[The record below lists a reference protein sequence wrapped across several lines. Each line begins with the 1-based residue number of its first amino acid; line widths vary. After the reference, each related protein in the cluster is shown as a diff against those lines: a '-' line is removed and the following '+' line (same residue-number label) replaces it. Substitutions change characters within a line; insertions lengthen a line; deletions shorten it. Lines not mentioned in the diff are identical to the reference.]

1 MAEVYE
7 STIKVETGKAER
19 SVRELK
25 NEIND
30 LRDEILNLEEGTDEY
45 AAAVAKLQADQRDL
59 NTVMGLT
66 KQTAVALE
74 GSYDA
79 LTHKMSLLKKEWR
92 ATNDEAK
99 RNELSREIAEI
110 NSQLKTLDAE
120 IGNYQRNVGNYPQ
133 KMAEGFQELDTNL
146 ETVNTHTGDFGS
158 SMREAME
165 SVEPMKAKFES
176 VQKIASGIAS
186 GFAAV
191 QGAAALLGVENE
203 NLEKTFVQLQAAMA
217 LAQGIGGLGDLVEG
231 ATKAKVAFKE
241 LATSIKIAS
250 KAIGKGGWIGIIIA
264 AIAVITGLVT
274 WLVKQNKA
282 MKDGVTTTKEY
293 NKAMTDLRK
302 ETYES
307 VAADYAKIKALKE
320 IATQS
325 EVELANGEK
334 VINNYDKREKAA
346 MLLLSTMKMEINTMN
361 TALVLQGFFNDEIDA
376 TANKLMDQAEAQA
389 ALNLITAKYV
399 ELFEAQIKAQK
410 NGWVSN
416 REKKKIK
423 GIKNELEG
431 LIKFIS
437 ESFTTS
443 RGIVD
448 MIFPEN
454 VLDDLAKQL
463 ERKLNGIEFV
473 SGFKGITKQMQDE
486 LNSVNFNLELTDEEK
501 AKKSY
506 EITVKYLKK
515 QKQAYEEYKG
525 QISPAYFDSYT
536 EYAEYI
542 EQTDIKIYELETQL
556 AQATY
561 EEKQRLRELD
571 EQKEAD
577 YRSKLLTMME
587 NKYQR
592 EQQLI
597 EISNK
602 TDEEKANESY
612 LLEVQYL
619 GSRLE
624 VLRKFLNEAMKD
636 EEKNKDLIFDLRQQ
650 IADGLLA
657 IDVAAYNDAERKQKE
672 HLEKMNK
679 QLADAGTEADRL
691 QRKNAITDYV
701 DYGDLSTWQGRK
713 AYEKND
719 ELNERARA
727 DKAYEIEQETL
738 SKRLGLLKSF
748 YDSALAMGEQE
759 KALEFQ
765 QQVADTELEI
775 EESKY
780 ENMRRLRE
788 QDLADARSKK
798 EKYVS
803 VMMDISDVMGGTAQ
817 LMQGITQIYENTAN
831 KDEEITEEEAKKIKG
846 LKYATGT
853 IEMLQGAIAAYAG
866 AQSLGVPMGPI
877 IGGINAAAVVAMGI
891 ANLQQIKNTDLTGG
905 SNPAPHV
912 PTPSAMGMELPA
924 TYTRQI
930 TGLSEME
937 ELNRDT
943 KVYILESD
951 IVESGKRVQIRQN
964 ESSF

>member
-7 STIKVETGKAER
+7 STIKIETGKAER

-30 LRDEILNLEEGTDEY
+30 LRDQILNLEQGTTEY
-45 AAAVAKLQADQRDL
+45 DAAVAKLQADQRDL

-133 KMAEGFQELDTNL
+133 KMAEGFDELNNSLDT
-146 ETVNTHTGDFGS
+146 TNTHTADFGS

-241 LATSIKIAS
+241 MGSAVKIAA
-250 KAIGKGGWIGIIIA
+250 KALGKGGWVGVIIA
-264 AIAVITGLVT
+264 AVVAVTALVA

-282 MKDGVTTTKEY
+282 MKDGVTTSKEY

-302 ETYES
+302 TEYES
-307 VAADYAKIKALKE
+307 VAADYAKIKALKD

-325 EVELANGEK
+325 EIDLGNGERI
-334 VINNYDKREKAA
+334 INNYNKRKKAA
-346 MLLLSTMKMEINTMN
+346 MLLLSTMKMEINAMN
-361 TALVLQGFFNDEIDA
+361 TALVLKGEFNTEIDA
-376 TANKLMDQAEAQA
+376 TADKLKDQAEAQA
-389 ALNLITAKYV
+389 ALNLVTQKYI
-399 ELFEAQIKAQK
+399 ELFNAQIKAQD
-410 NGWVSN
+410 NGWISR
-416 REKKKIK
+416 REQRNINNLQK
-423 GIKNELEG
+423 ELDG
-431 LIKFIS
+431 LIDYIS
-437 ESFTTS
+437 NSLVTS

-448 MIFPEN
+448 ILFPDN

-463 ERKLNGIEFV
+463 ERKLNGIELE

-486 LNSVNFNLELTDEEK
+486 LNAVNFNLGLTDEQK

-515 QKQAYEEYKG
+515 QKEAYELYKG
-525 QISPAYFDSYT
+525 QVSPAYFDSRT

-542 EQTDIKIYELETQL
+542 EQTDIKIYEIETQL

-592 EQQLI
+592 EQKLI

-602 TDEEKANESY
+602 TEEEKANESY

-624 VLRKFLNEAMKD
+624 VLRKFLKEAMKD

-657 IDVAAYNDAERKQKE
+657 IDVAAYNDAERLQKE

-679 QLADAGTEADRL
+679 QLADAGTEADHL
-691 QRKNAITDYV
+691 QRRNAITDYV

-727 DKAYEIEQETL
+727 DKAYEIEQASL

-748 YDSALAMGEQE
+748 YESAMTMGEEE
-759 KALEFQ
+759 KALNFHKQIAE
-765 QQVADTELEI
+765 TELEI
-775 EESKY
+775 DESMYANK
-780 ENMRRLRE
+780 RRLRE

-798 EKYVS
+798 EKYLS

-817 LMQGITQIYENTAN
+817 LMQGLTQIYENTAN
-831 KDEEITEEEAKKIKG
+831 KDEEITKEEAEKIKG

-877 IGGINAAAVVAMGI
+877 IGGINAAAVIAMGI

-905 SNPAPHV
+905 SNPTPHV

-930 TGLSEME
+930 TGLSEIE

>member
-7 STIKVETGKAER
+7 STIKIETGKAER

-30 LRDEILNLEEGTDEY
+30 LRDQILNLEQGTTEY
-45 AAAVAKLQADQRDL
+45 DAAVAKLQADQRDL

-110 NSQLKTLDAE
+110 NAQLKTLDAE

-133 KMAEGFQELDTNL
+133 KMAEGFDELNNSLDT
-146 ETVNTHTGDFGS
+146 TNTHTADFGS

-241 LATSIKIAS
+241 MGSAVKIAA
-250 KAIGKGGWIGIIIA
+250 KALGKGGWVGVIIA
-264 AIAVITGLVT
+264 AVVAVTALVA

-282 MKDGVTTTKEY
+282 MKDGVTTSKEY

-302 ETYES
+302 TEYES
-307 VAADYAKIKALKE
+307 VAADYAKIKALKD

-325 EVELANGEK
+325 EIDLANGEK
-334 VINNYDKREKAA
+334 IINNYDKREKAA
-346 MLLLSTMKMEINTMN
+346 MLLLSTMKMEINHMN
-361 TALVLQGFFNDEIDA
+361 TALVLMGEFNTEIDA
-376 TANKLMDQAEAQA
+376 TADKLKDQAEAQA
-389 ALNLITAKYV
+389 ALNLVTQKYI
-399 ELFEAQIKAQK
+399 ELFNAQIKAQD
-410 NGWVSN
+410 NGWISR
-416 REKKKIK
+416 REQRNINNLQK
-423 GIKNELEG
+423 ELDG
-431 LIKFIS
+431 LIDYIS
-437 ESFTTS
+437 NSLVTS

-448 MIFPEN
+448 ILFPDN

-463 ERKLNGIEFV
+463 ERKLNGIELE

-486 LNSVNFNLELTDEEK
+486 LNAVNFNLGLTDEEK

-515 QKQAYEEYKG
+515 QKEAYELYKG
-525 QISPAYFDSYT
+525 QVSPAYFDSRA

-542 EQTDIKIYELETQL
+542 EQTDIKIYEIETQL

-592 EQQLI
+592 EQKLI

-602 TDEEKANESY
+602 TEEEKANESY

-624 VLRKFLNEAMKD
+624 VLRKFLKEAMKD

-657 IDVAAYNDAERKQKE
+657 IDVAAYNDAERLQKE

-679 QLADAGTEADRL
+679 QLADAGTEADHL
-691 QRKNAITDYV
+691 QRRNAITDYV

-727 DKAYEIEQETL
+727 DKAYEIEQASL

-748 YDSALAMGEQE
+748 YESAMTMGEEE
-759 KALEFQ
+759 KALDFHKQIAE
-765 QQVADTELEI
+765 TELEI
-775 EESKY
+775 DESMYANK
-780 ENMRRLRE
+780 RRLRE

-798 EKYVS
+798 EKYLS

-817 LMQGITQIYENTAN
+817 LMQGLTQIYENTAN
-831 KDEEITEEEAKKIKG
+831 KDEEITKEEAEKIKG

-877 IGGINAAAVVAMGI
+877 IGGINAAAVIAMGV

-905 SNPAPHV
+905 SNPTPHV

-930 TGLSEME
+930 TGLSEIE